1 MTARWQLVL
10 TAFAISCSSA
20 AAWELPPDNGTMGKE
35 TIAAI
40 LAGNDYPETGGYR
53 QSIDFIDFTAY
64 GQKFTQTVVTLTP
77 DRPLIRNGKKIVVVG
92 GEPGSE
98 YAMDFV
104 RTVED
109 QGRRRGLARQARD
122 HLRGTDA
129 RGTLEFPR
137 PDQGR
142 LLGIGAARPAHADL
156 RSRPDRALDGE

>member
-1 MTARWQLVL
+1 MTARWHLVL
-10 TAFAISCSSA
+10 TALAIGCFPAGS
-20 AAWELPPDNGTMGKE
+20 WELPPDNGTMGKE

-40 LAGNDYPETGGYR
+40 LAGNDYPETSGFR

-77 DRPLIRNGKKIVVVG
+77 DRPLIRNGRKIVIVG

-109 QGRRRGLARQARD
+109 NDGGRTQAEIRRMLAR
-122 HLRGTDA
+122 
-129 RGTLEFPR
+129 
-137 PDQGR
+137 
-142 LLGIGAARPAHADL
+142 
-156 RSRPDRALDGE
+156 LDGERDLTDLFGEDYRRYRAGVRGLVPRFTRRGA

>member
-1 MTARWQLVL
+1 MTARWQLIL
-10 TAFAISCSSA
+10 TALAISCSPA

-40 LAGNDYPETGGYR
+40 LAGNDYPETSGYR

-77 DRPLIRNGKKIVVVG
+77 DRPLIRNGRKIVVVG

-109 QGRRRGLARQARD
+109 KD
-122 HLRGTDA
+122 
-129 RGTLEFPR
+129 
-137 PDQGR
+137 
-142 LLGIGAARPAHADL
+142 GAAVWLAKRGITFVAPTRVGRWNFLAPTRDGSCCCSQIADETKIRRL
-156 RSRPDRALDGE
+156 HSP

>member
-10 TAFAISCSSA
+10 TALAIGCFPA
-20 AAWELPPDNGTMGKE
+20 GAWELPPDNGTMGKE

-40 LAGNDYPETGGYR
+40 LAGNDYPETSGYR

-77 DRPLIRNGKKIVVVG
+77 DRPLIRNGRKIVIVG

-104 RTVED
+104 VTVE
-109 QGRRRGLARQARD
+109 GK
-122 HLRGTDA
+122 
-129 RGTLEFPR
+129 E
-137 PDQGR
+137 
-142 LLGIGAARPAHADL
+142 GAAVWLAKRGITFVAPT
-156 RSRPDRALDGE
+156 RVGRWPESK